1 MRSIHRQLPAAAM
14 RCPTD
19 PDHLATVYCDTCGAR
34 LCQACGPAHAG
45 HRTRPYHHVDWNAR
59 PPHRLVA
66 ELGELMGDAAKA
78 LQAGLDEVMPMMLRG
93 GY

>member
-1 MRSIHRQLPAAAM
+1 
-14 RCPTD
+14 
-19 PDHLATVYCDTCGAR
+19 
-34 LCQACGPAHAG
+34 
-45 HRTRPYHHVDWNAR
+45 
-59 PPHRLVA
+59 VA

>member
-1 MRSIHRQLPAAAM
+1 M

-34 LCQACGPAHAG
+34 LCQACGAAHAG
-45 HRTRPYHHVDWNAR
+45 HRTRAYHHVDWNSR
-59 PPHRLVA
+59 PPRRLVA